1 MFGHILEFVMKMF
14 LVTCLLAAS
23 LVSLARGTERRRLG
37 SAPRVTSDVLVWDH
51 GRRVRVEPYPFDFRG
66 FYWLSKYTAQ

>member
-1 MFGHILEFVMKMF
+1 MF
-14 LVTCLLAAS
+14 LVTCLLVAS

-37 SAPRVTSDVLVWDH
+37 SAPRVTSDVLDERGH

-66 FYWLSKYTAQ
+66 FYWLRHPPVHRIADEK